1 MQKVRHGV
9 AGGGY
14 TEGSILQEPAACAS
28 LPEWGL
34 PVRLGVWP
42 RRRATPRPHPVMPS
56 FAGTAPRAHPT
67 AETAYGRQS
76 WHSHGVE
83 RVPVLIFDDPSG
95 LSRQAARQVRTLIEA
110 KQAAGDIAVLGLPT
124 GSTPIGV
131 YQELIR
137 MHREEGLD
145 FSNVVTFNL
154 DEYVPMKPDS
164 LQSYHRFMRENFF
177 DHVNVPEE
185 NIHIPRGD
193 LPAREIESHA
203 AEYERLIQRAGG
215 IDLMLLGI
223 GRSGHIGFN
232 EPGSTPDDRTRL
244 IVLDEITRKDAASDF
259 FEEKYVPREAIT
271 MGVGTI
277 LDAREVILIAT
288 GEHKAP
294 IVRQAVEEE
303 PNAQVS
309 ATYLQLHSNATF
321 YVDRAAASEL
331 TREKTPWLVKRV
343 DWTENAAKRAVIW
356 LSKETGKAILRLD
369 ASDFHRHH
377 LHDLVHVSGGVD
389 DLCQR
394 VFEDLRQRV
403 VYRDRLPT
411 KEKVIVFSPHPD
423 DDVISMGGMLH
434 ALVRNGN
441 DVTVAYMTNGSV
453 AVFDQDVRRHLQFV
467 RMTHDV
473 LAPGADDGLQKK
485 IEAIFRDLDKK
496 KPAQVDTAEVQ
507 TLKATIRYTE
517 AIAAIEVM
525 GLGSENARFLDMP
538 FYKTGRVKKDP
549 IGEADVQIVLDLLKE
564 VGPTHLFVAGD
575 LSDPHGT
582 HRMCYSAIDQ
592 AVCRYGD
599 SLAKAADTAG
609 DPSGDGAPPKKA
621 RRKKTT
627 APADPRPLVWLYRG
641 AWQEWEIHRA
651 DVFLPLSKADLD
663 LKIEAIYKHESQKDR
678 ALFPGAYDDR
688 EFWERARDRN
698 TETARSLD
706 ALGLPECYAA
716 EAFVTVHEMP

>member
-1 MQKVRHGV
+1 
-9 AGGGY
+9 
-14 TEGSILQEPAACAS
+14 
-28 LPEWGL
+28 
-34 PVRLGVWP
+34 
-42 RRRATPRPHPVMPS
+42 
-56 FAGTAPRAHPT
+56 
-67 AETAYGRQS
+67 
-76 WHSHGVE
+76 
-83 RVPVLIFDDPSG
+83 
-95 LSRQAARQVRTLIEA
+95 
-110 KQAAGDIAVLGLPT
+110 
-124 GSTPIGV
+124 
-131 YQELIR
+131 

-145 FSNVVTFNL
+145 FSNVVTFNI
-154 DEYVPMKPDS
+154 DEYVPMNPKS

-177 DHVNVPEE
+177 DHVNVPEA

-193 LPAREIESHA
+193 LKPEQIENHA
-203 AEYERLIQRAGG
+203 AEYERQIQRAGG
-215 IDLMLLGI
+215 LDLILLGI

-232 EPGSTPDDRTRL
+232 EPGSTPEDRTRL

-277 LDAREVILIAT
+277 LDAREIILMAT

-294 IVRQAVEEE
+294 IVRQAVEEK

-309 ATYLQLHSNATF
+309 ATFLQYHNNASF

-331 TREKTPWLVKRV
+331 TRVKTPWLVKRV
-343 DWTENAAKRAVIW
+343 DWTDEAAKRAVIW
-356 LSKETGKAILRLD
+356 LSRATGKAILRLD
-369 ASDFHRHH
+369 VSDFHHHH
-377 LHDLVHVSGGVD
+377 LHDLVHTVSGGTGSID
-389 DLCQR
+389 ELCQS

-403 VYRDRLPT
+403 VYRDSVPK

-441 DVTVAYMTNGSV
+441 DVIVAYMTNGSV
-453 AVFDQDVRRHLQFV
+453 AVFDEDVRRHLQFIE
-467 RMTHDV
+467 MSHDV
-473 LAPGADDGLQKK
+473 LAPGADDGIKDKVASILK
-485 IEAIFRDLDKK
+485 DLESK
-496 KPAQVDTAEVQ
+496 KPAQVDTEDVQ
-507 TLKATIRYTE
+507 KIKSYIRYTE

-525 GLGSENARFLDMP
+525 GLSAANARFLDMP

-564 VGPTHLFVAGD
+564 TGATHLFVAGD

-582 HRMCYSAIDQ
+582 HRMCYTAIDR
-592 AVCRYGD
+592 AVRRYGD
-599 SLAKAADTAG
+599 ELMAREVGGDGEAEAPKKRRRKADT
-609 DPSGDGAPPKKA
+609 SS
-621 RRKKTT
+621 
-627 APADPRPLVWLYRG
+627 DPRPLVWLYRG
-641 AWQEWEIHRA
+641 AWQEWEIDKA

-698 TETARSLD
+698 TATAAALD
-706 ALGLPECYAA
+706 ALGLPESYAV
-716 EAFVTVHEMP
+716 EAYVTVHEMP

>member
-1 MQKVRHGV
+1 M
-9 AGGGY
+9 
-14 TEGSILQEPAACAS
+14 PAFS
-28 LPEWGL
+28 
-34 PVRLGVWP
+34 
-42 RRRATPRPHPVMPS
+42 
-56 FAGTAPRAHPT
+56 TAPPRASSDT
-67 AETAYGRQS
+67 TFGRQS
-76 WHSHGVE
+76 WGTNGVE
-83 RVPVLIFDDPSG
+83 RVPVLIFDDSDS
-95 LSRQAARQVRTLIEA
+95 LARQAARQIRTLIEA
-110 KQAAGDIAVLGLPT
+110 KGASGETAVLGLPT

-137 MHREEGLD
+137 MHREDGLD

-154 DEYVPMKPDS
+154 DEYFPMAPDS
-164 LQSYHRFMRENFF
+164 LQSYHRFMQDNFF
-177 DHVNVPEE
+177 AHVNVAPE

-193 LPAREIESHA
+193 LAPEEVEAHA
-203 AEYERLIQRAGG
+203 IEYERRVQRAGG
-215 IDLMLLGI
+215 IDLMMLGI

-259 FEEKYVPREAIT
+259 FEERYVPREAIT

-277 LDAREVILIAT
+277 LDAREIILIAT

-303 PNAQVS
+303 PSTHVS
-309 ATYLQLHSNATF
+309 AAYLQLHNNATF

-331 TREKTPWLVKRV
+331 TREKTPWLVRHV
-343 DWTENAAKRAVIW
+343 DWTPEASKRAVIW
-356 LSKETGKAILRLD
+356 LSRETGKAILRLD

-377 LHDLVHVSGGVD
+377 LHDLAHASGGVD
-389 DLCQR
+389 DLCQH

-403 VYRDRLPT
+403 VSHDRLP
-411 KEKVIVFSPHPD
+411 KKKRVIVFSPHPD

-453 AVFDQDVRRHLQFV
+453 AVFDQDVRRHLRFV
-467 RMTHDV
+467 EMTHDV
-473 LAPGADDGLQKK
+473 LAGGTGDGVRDK
-485 IEAIFRDLDKK
+485 IDGILRDLDRK
-496 KPAQVDTAEVQ
+496 KPAQIDTDDVQ
-507 TLKATIRYTE
+507 KLKAYIRYTE

-525 GLGSENARFLDMP
+525 GLGADHARFLDMP

-549 IGEADVQIVLDLLKE
+549 IGEADVEIVLDLLRE
-564 VGPTHLFVAGD
+564 TGATHLFVAGD

-582 HRMCYSAIDQ
+582 HRMCYNAIDQ
-592 AVCRYGD
+592 AVRRYG
-599 SLAKAADTAG
+599 ADLLEASVSEPG
-609 DPSGDGAPPKKA
+609 GDGSATPVPTPKKSK
-621 RRKKTT
+621 RRKTD
-627 APADPRPLVWLYRG
+627 DPRPLVWLYRG
-641 AWQEWEIHRA
+641 AWQEWEIDRA
-651 DVFLPLSKADLD
+651 DVFLPLSKANLD

-698 TETARSLD
+698 TETAHALD

-716 EAFVTVHEMP
+716 EAFVTTYEMP